1 MGNFFGIII
10 VRPLGL
16 ILMAIW
22 SLVQNYGLALI
33 LFTLIVK
40 LILLPFMYKQK
51 KGMKKMH
58 LICSWKLLESFDS
71 SSTVILN
78 GRTRL

>member
-1 MGNFFGIII
+1 MGNFFGITI

-51 KGMKKMH
+51 KGMKKMN
-58 LICSWKLLESFDS
+58 L
-71 SSTVILN
+71 
-78 GRTRL
+78 GRRNPLQSRSAMRATEKK

>member
-1 MGNFFGIII
+1 MGSFFGIII

-51 KGMKKMH
+51 KGMKKMN
-58 LICSWKLLESFDS
+58 LVQAESAANS
-71 SSTVILN
+71 RSAMRATEKK
-78 GRTRL
+78 

>member
-22 SLVQNYGLALI
+22 SLVQRKNERGNAEA
-33 LFTLIVK
+33 V
-40 LILLPFMYKQK
+40 
-51 KGMKKMH
+51 
-58 LICSWKLLESFDS
+58 
-71 SSTVILN
+71 
-78 GRTRL
+78 